1 MDIEIDDKIFDIC
14 KSHIKYFKSEC
25 LNADYEYFK
34 NKTQGEWNST
44 FLQGCLID
52 PKNMKK
58 LKNKLLS
65 GGIESKYI
73 NELFYTILKYNYKYE
88 EGLFSFNEA
97 FEWDVPSEMVKKT
110 TTKYTLI

>member
-14 KSHIKYFKSEC
+14 KSHIRHFKSEC

-34 NKTQGEWNST
+34 NKTQGEWNT
-44 FLQGCLID
+44 LFLQGCLID

-73 NELFYTILKYNYKYE
+73 NELFYTILKFNFKYE
-88 EGLFSFNEA
+88 HGMFSW
-97 FEWDVPSEMVKKT
+97 FEIETWDVPLDMINKT
-110 TTKYTLI
+110 STKYTLI